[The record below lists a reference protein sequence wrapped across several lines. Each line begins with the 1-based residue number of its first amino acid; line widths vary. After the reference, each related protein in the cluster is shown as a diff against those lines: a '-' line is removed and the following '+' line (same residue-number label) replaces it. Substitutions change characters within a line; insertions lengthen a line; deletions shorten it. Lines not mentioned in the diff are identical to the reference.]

1 MLQTRLAQS
10 LIGSW
15 TNRVRQIASSFSA
28 LSFSALSLG
37 LMVAGAPAIA
47 ADVFVVD
54 AKGIDLAL
62 GAKLDGSK
70 PLSLALGQRL
80 TLVTAD
86 GRTIKLKGPS
96 ELAPAPEA
104 ENVST
109 DVASSLKG
117 LIKARE
123 ADTTS
128 AGIIRKGSVDFTQ
141 PTPWLV
147 EVTDSGDRCL
157 IGGEKTVLWR
167 QDKPAAAGDL
177 EISPVDHSW
186 SANASWPAGSDKLSL
201 PENLQLHNGQAYV
214 VNLDGTSANLTIHV
228 IPATVKS
235 DAAKAAWMI
244 EVGCESQAK
253 ALVEAIR

>member
-1 MLQTRLAQS
+1 MFQTS
-10 LIGSW
+10 LIKSP
-15 TNRVRQIASSFSA
+15 TASRNNRAAFIAASIWFVLAAVPSF
-28 LSFSALSLG
+28 
-37 LMVAGAPAIA
+37 A

-54 AKGIDLAL
+54 AKGIELPL
-62 GAKLDGSK
+62 GAQLNGNK
-70 PLSLALGQRL
+70 PLSLGVGQRV

-96 ELAPAPEA
+96 ELAPAPETESA
-104 ENVST
+104 SA
-109 DVASSLKG
+109 DVVTSLKG

-147 EVTDSGDRCL
+147 EVTNSGDRCL

-167 QDKPAAAGDL
+167 QSLPAAVGQL
-177 EISPVDHSW
+177 EISPADHSW
-186 SANASWPAGSDKLSL
+186 TANAPWPAGSDKLSL
-201 PENLQLHNGQAYV
+201 PDTLKLNNGQAYIV
-214 VNLDGTSANLTIHV
+214 SLDGAAANLTIHV
-228 IPATVKS
+228 IPQSVKS